1 MLDWPDVLFLAG
13 MTLVI
18 VGLVFMGIRFVLP

>member
-1 MLDWPDVLFLAG
+1 MLDWPDVLFIAG

-18 VGLVFMGIRFVLP
+18 VGLVCMGIRFVLP

>member
-18 VGLVFMGIRFVLP
+18 VGLVFIAIRFVLP

>member
-18 VGLVFMGIRFVLP
+18 VGLVLMAIRFVLP